1 MKVII
6 MSPTTNGEIGRRVFE
21 DGLNRRDA
29 HVFDELVAPD
39 YVNHEAGDMLV
50 EAAGPQDWSDVLA
63 RLSAS
68 FPDISWAVLRT
79 VAQDDHVWLE
89 TRMSGTHEGSFFG
102 IAPTRRHFAVRQVH
116 MLRVQSGLVR
126 EHWAVRDDLGV
137 LVQLGAIE
145 PPTPSRAEKR

>member
-1 MKVII
+1 MTI
-6 MSPTTNGEIGRRVFE
+6 TTNAEIARRVFE

-29 HVFDELVAPD
+29 DVFDEIVASD
-39 YVNHEAGDMLV
+39 YINHEAGDMLLP
-50 EAAGPQDWSDVLA
+50 AQGPQDWSDVLA

-79 VAQDDHVWLE
+79 VAQEDQVWLK
-89 TRMSGTHEGSFFG
+89 TRMSGSHEGPFFG
-102 IAPTRRHFAVRQVH
+102 IAPTGRHFAVRQVH
-116 MLRVQSGLVR
+116 MLRLHGGRIR

-145 PPTPSRAEKR
+145 PPTPSRAGPR